1 MNRSR
6 LIAPYRGVR
15 YYLGEYS
22 VRPPENV
29 KELFNLRYASMHDA
43 IERAFGVLKKRFPII
58 ASTTKPS
65 YCVDTQNEIIL
76 ACWILHNYLIGV
88 NPDERLIA
96 KVDEKVLHFHC
107 KRVAPIPKEDDED
120 ARQGDIIRDFIALA
134 MWQNYVQM

>member
-1 MNRSR
+1 MNRSS
-6 LIAPYRGVR
+6 LIAPYRRVR
-15 YYLGEYS
+15 YHLKEYF
-22 VRPPENV
+22 VRSSKNA
-29 KELFNLRYASMHDA
+29 KELFNLRHASLHIA

-76 ACWILHNYLIGV
+76 ACWILHNYLISV

-96 KVDEKVLHFHC
+96 KVDEKVLHFHR

-120 ARQGDIIRDFIALA
+120 ARQGDIIRDFIA